1 MICFRFLIPLI
12 NPLSLIIAFL
22 SPFVLCPSRDPARFR
37 LRATLG
43 AVGRAGKEGREEEE
57 RAQSVASRRE
67 IRFPPC
73 SAFSRSK
80 RGNNGQRGGR
90 SFYALSSLRREMQ
103 TGKRELLLGDDDY
116 LWSIPLFFSFWK
128 RWSSFERD
136 EFFFVPWCLVLDNY
150 YWEYFQAIDS
160 LSRLAWEWIFRAFLG
175 EHWIKIK
182 FPRTIHSFDELIIIL
197 DNLLRASRSPNRL
210 QIEYSIR

>member
-43 AVGRAGKEGREEEE
+43 AVGRAGREEEE
-57 RAQSVASRRE
+57 RAQLVASRRE

-90 SFYALSSLRREMQ
+90 SFYALSSLRRETQ

-136 EFFFVPWCLVLDNY
+136 EFFFVPRCLVLDNY

>member
-43 AVGRAGKEGREEEE
+43 AVGRAGREEEE
-57 RAQSVASRRE
+57 RAQLVASRRE

>member
-43 AVGRAGKEGREEEE
+43 AVGRAGREEEE
-57 RAQSVASRRE
+57 RAQLVASRRE

-90 SFYALSSLRREMQ
+90 SFYALSSLRRETQ

-116 LWSIPLFFSFWK
+116 LWSISLFF
-128 RWSSFERD
+128 
-136 EFFFVPWCLVLDNY
+136 FFFGRDDRVSRGMNFFSYLDVWYWIIIIGNISKQSILYLVSREN
-150 YWEYFQAIDS
+150 EYFVRFS
-160 LSRLAWEWIFRAFLG
+160 E
-175 EHWIKIK
+175 
-182 FPRTIHSFDELIIIL
+182 
-197 DNLLRASRSPNRL
+197 N
-210 QIEYSIR
+210 IE

>member
-43 AVGRAGKEGREEEE
+43 AVGRAGREEEE

-90 SFYALSSLRREMQ
+90 SFYALSSLRRETQ

-136 EFFFVPWCLVLDNY
+136 EFFFVPRCLVLDNY

-210 QIEYSIR
+210 QIEYPIR

>member
-90 SFYALSSLRREMQ
+90 SFYALSSLRRETQ

-116 LWSIPLFFSFWK
+116 LWSIPLFFFL
-128 RWSSFERD
+128 FLGEMI
-136 EFFFVPWCLVLDNY
+136 EFREGWIFFVPRCLVLDNY
-150 YWEYFQAIDS
+150 YWEYFQAIDF
-160 LSRLAWEWIFRAFLG
+160 LSRENEYFVRFS
-175 EHWIKIK
+175 E
-182 FPRTIHSFDELIIIL
+182 
-197 DNLLRASRSPNRL
+197 N
-210 QIEYSIR
+210 IE

>member
-43 AVGRAGKEGREEEE
+43 AVGRAGREEEE
-57 RAQSVASRRE
+57 RAQLVASRRE

-90 SFYALSSLRREMQ
+90 SFYALSSLRRETQ

-136 EFFFVPWCLVLDNY
+136 EFFFVPRCLVLDNY

-197 DNLLRASRSPNRL
+197 DNLLRASRSTNRL

>member
-182 FPRTIHSFDELIIIL
+182 FL
-197 DNLLRASRSPNRL
+197 
-210 QIEYSIR
+210 

>member
-43 AVGRAGKEGREEEE
+43 AVGRAGREEEE

-90 SFYALSSLRREMQ
+90 SFYALSSLRRETQ

-116 LWSIPLFFSFWK
+116 LWSIPLFFFL
-128 RWSSFERD
+128 FLGEMI
-136 EFFFVPWCLVLDNY
+136 EFREGWIFFVPRCLVLDNY

-210 QIEYSIR
+210 QIEYPIR

>member
-43 AVGRAGKEGREEEE
+43 AVGRAGREEEE

-90 SFYALSSLRREMQ
+90 SFYALSSLRRETQ

-136 EFFFVPWCLVLDNY
+136 EFFFVPRCLVLDNY

>member
-57 RAQSVASRRE
+57 RAQLVASRRE

-80 RGNNGQRGGR
+80 RGEQWAERRAIVLRVIEPPTRNANG
-90 SFYALSSLRREMQ
+90 E
-103 TGKRELLLGDDDY
+103 TGTIARWRWL
-116 LWSIPLFFSFWK
+116 PLVDIS
-128 RWSSFERD
+128 
-136 EFFFVPWCLVLDNY
+136 FFFL
-150 YWEYFQAIDS
+150 
-160 LSRLAWEWIFRAFLG
+160 FLG
-175 EHWIKIK
+175 EMIEFREGWI
-182 FPRTIHSFDELIIIL
+182 FFRTSMFGIG
-197 DNLLRASRSPNRL
+197 
-210 QIEYSIR
+210 

>member
-116 LWSIPLFFSFWK
+116 LWSISLFF
-128 RWSSFERD
+128 
-136 EFFFVPWCLVLDNY
+136 FFFGRDDRVSRGMNFFSYLDVWYWIIIIGNISKQSILYLVSREN
-150 YWEYFQAIDS
+150 EYFVRFS
-160 LSRLAWEWIFRAFLG
+160 E
-175 EHWIKIK
+175 
-182 FPRTIHSFDELIIIL
+182 
-197 DNLLRASRSPNRL
+197 N
-210 QIEYSIR
+210 IE

>member
-43 AVGRAGKEGREEEE
+43 AVGRAGREEEE
-57 RAQSVASRRE
+57 RAQLVASRRE

-90 SFYALSSLRREMQ
+90 SFYALSSLRRETQ

-136 EFFFVPWCLVLDNY
+136 EFFFVPRCLVLDNY

-182 FPRTIHSFDELIIIL
+182 FL
-197 DNLLRASRSPNRL
+197 
-210 QIEYSIR
+210 

>member
-43 AVGRAGKEGREEEE
+43 AVGRAGREEEE
-57 RAQSVASRRE
+57 RAQLVASRRE

-80 RGNNGQRGGR
+80 RGEQWAERRAIVLRVIEPPTRNANGETGTIARWR
-90 SFYALSSLRREMQ
+90 WLPLVDISFFF
-103 TGKRELLLGDDDY
+103 
-116 LWSIPLFFSFWK
+116 LFWE

-136 EFFFVPWCLVLDNY
+136 EFFSYLDVWYWIIIIGNISEQSILYLVSREN
-150 YWEYFQAIDS
+150 EYFVRFS
-160 LSRLAWEWIFRAFLG
+160 E
-175 EHWIKIK
+175 
-182 FPRTIHSFDELIIIL
+182 
-197 DNLLRASRSPNRL
+197 N
-210 QIEYSIR
+210 IE